1 MQARRRRE
9 LVDAQKDTKLRKS
22 IMEVPEENGS
32 RLTVK
37 SPKSPR
43 RRRRSKSPTTA
54 SAKVFSLEEE
64 EYEAP
69 RKEYQNPKVHE
80 ADGNFFESF
89 TALSWRQEN
98 KRLRAHSDDGDD
110 RPPPLENQFATKP
123 KLPPISR
130 KEFELLYIEV
140 LYTIK
145 HKIGTTSG
153 GHLPYMQDL
162 YQYAQESF
170 RVSPE
175 DHARLLAKATE
186 EKPPIVILNVTVL
199 KARNLEAKDPDG
211 FSDPYCMCGI
221 VPGRLINEDGSD
233 QGVFSDEEDHGEK
246 KKSGRKFSLTGKK
259 KDKSV
264 RNLLPARLIKTTF
277 VVPNSVNP
285 EWNEKFRFDL
295 EDVNTDKLHLDVW
308 DHDDE
313 VSVFEAARQLNE
325 VQSLKG
331 LGRFFKQ
338 VAQSARTSKGS
349 GSTDDFLGCI
359 DMSLKDIPSTG
370 IEQWYPLEGRTSK
383 STIQGDIK
391 LKLSLA
397 TREDRGLDEDDNWTD
412 VRQHEDLISVFIQ
425 HEIAKSQ
432 EHPMRWD
439 GELSKA
445 AETILHQHAI
455 QGDITSVQQAVCKW
469 MAYVRKHFEHTLS
482 YDLLLDL
489 LDNLDTQWSP
499 ESLSRE
505 EEESLAECFTNF
517 INYCLSLLRK
527 QREVFPSSNKAAL
540 SRLESMLQCLCKIH
554 SMKIYK
560 HVCPFNNE
568 LVLSVKPVLKKGTIE
583 WYERVLHL
591 TQKKVKAHDTEEE
604 MIHSLIEMT
613 NTLNADLVAAETN
626 YNPLYER
633 IMNIQYFNITFRQL
647 EKVLDLEFN
656 KTMQQTIKQ
665 PDSKARSDIQESKN
679 TIGTVLFE
687 LYLALQEFS
696 SFREKLTDCDKKQ
709 KLHIVQYY
717 QWFRFAVQKWLDI
730 AKIKSKQRIQ
740 KAVQL
745 DRVIDVKAGVKYS
758 TSSVDVVCCFSQ
770 ITEFWK
776 QLKWPDV
783 VDAFPL
789 VQQIIKDLCDGAT
802 LYADLIHQKLIEEGY
817 YDDEGQFDV
826 TEPLCIT
833 INNVEHVRKALKPL
847 PDTLQFDRLQTELE
861 KSNVKLQANLYTMI
875 KDADSNMSKKI
886 KQVVDRV
893 ADKMRP
899 DIKKDVFHLNWA
911 PESVPADDAI
921 GDLMTYLDNNLLTLN
936 SNLLKSNFDRI
947 LESIWEELLEEFKD
961 VMETEEPRQP
971 VFYKRMYD
979 ALGLLVDFFNANGK
993 GLAMAELQT
1002 KEFKELKSKLT
1013 LHKMDTF
1020 ALMEKFY
1027 EEKLEQQKITTSKE
1041 YGEINVR
1048 VWCKQDTHS
1057 IFVEVIDA
1065 KNLIPLDANGFSDP
1079 YVVLQF
1085 CPDHVFPHVPTEQT
1099 RIVKKTLNP
1108 SFEET
1113 FEFSVTPEQCKRR
1126 GAVLVLTVMD
1136 HDYVFQNDFAGE
1148 VYIQLCDIPGIN
1160 GEDVSGYESV
1170 SFMTKPLIHP
1180 KPKDIS
1186 ALSVLSKRIW
1196 DEDAIAFVKK
1206 RTKLESQYQS
1216 V

>member
-1 MQARRRRE
+1 ME
-9 LVDAQKDTKLRKS
+9 L
-22 IMEVPEENGS
+22 PEANGS

-43 RRRRSKSPTTA
+43 RRRKSKSSSPTTA
-54 SAKVFSLEEE
+54 SAKVFNLVEEQ
-64 EYEAP
+64 YEAP
-69 RKEYQNPKVHE
+69 RREFQNPKVHE

-89 TALSWRQEN
+89 TALAWRQEN
-98 KRLRAHSDDGDD
+98 KRLRAHSDDGEEK
-110 RPPPLENQFATKP
+110 PPPSENQFAVKP

-140 LYTIK
+140 LYTLK
-145 HKIGTTSG
+145 HKIGTTTG
-153 GHLPYMQDL
+153 GHLPYIQDL

-170 RVSPE
+170 RITPE

-199 KARNLEAKDPDG
+199 KARDLEAKDADG
-211 FSDPYCMCGI
+211 FSDPYCMGGI
-221 VPGRLINEDGSD
+221 VPGRRLNENESD
-233 QGVFSDEEDHGEK
+233 QGVFSDEDEHLERR
-246 KKSGRKFSLTGKK
+246 KSGRKFSLTGKK
-259 KDKSV
+259 KDRSA
-264 RNLLPARLIKTTF
+264 RNLVPARLIRTTH
-277 VVPNSVNP
+277 VVPNTVNP

-295 EDVNTDKLHLDVW
+295 EDVNTDRLHLDIW

-313 VSVFEAARQLNE
+313 VSVFDAAKTLNE
-325 VQSLKG
+325 VQSLRG

-349 GSTDDFLGCI
+349 GSVDDFLGCI
-359 DMSLKDIPSTG
+359 DHPLKDIPSTG
-370 IEQWYPLEGRTSK
+370 VEEWYKLEGRSSK
-383 STIQGDIK
+383 SSIQGDIK
-391 LKLSLA
+391 LMLSLA

-425 HEIAKSQ
+425 HEISKSHEQ
-432 EHPMRWD
+432 PLKWN

-455 QGDITSVQQAVCKW
+455 QGDITAVQQAVCRW
-469 MAYVRKHFEHTLS
+469 MAYARKHFEHSLS
-482 YDLLLDL
+482 YNLLLQL
-489 LDNLDTQWSP
+489 LRNLDKLWSA

-505 EEESLAECFTNF
+505 EEEGLARCFTNF
-517 INYCLSLLRK
+517 INYCLSLIRK
-527 QREVFPSSNKAAL
+527 QREVFPSSSKTAL
-540 SRLESMLQCLCKIH
+540 SRLESMLQCLGQIH
-554 SMKIYK
+554 VMKIYK

-568 LVLSVKPVLKKGTIE
+568 LPLMVKPIVKKGTIE

-591 TQKKVKAHDTEEE
+591 TQKKVKAQNSEDD

-613 NTLNADLVAAETN
+613 NTLNIDLAAADTC

-633 IMNIQYFNITFRQL
+633 ILNVTYFDVTFRQL
-647 EKVLDLEFN
+647 EKVLAIDMHDILHQELDIEFH
-656 KTMQQTIKQ
+656 KTVQQTIRK
-665 PDSKARSDIQESKN
+665 PDSTIRTEIQESKGN
-679 TIGTVLFE
+679 IGTGLFE

-696 SFREKLTDCDKKQ
+696 SFRDKLVMGERKQ

-730 AKIKSKQRIQ
+730 AKTKAKQRIHR
-740 KAVQL
+740 AVQL
-745 DRVIDVKAGVKYS
+745 DKVVDVKSGVKYS
-758 TSSVDVVCCFSQ
+758 TSSVDVVCCFAQ

-776 QLKWPDV
+776 QLKWPDL

-789 VQQIIKDLCDGAT
+789 VQQIIKDICDGAV
-802 LYADLIHQKLIEEGY
+802 LYADLIHQKLIAEGY
-817 YDDEGQFDV
+817 YDDEGQFDIS
-826 TEPLCIT
+826 EPLCIT

-847 PDTLQFDRLQTELE
+847 PDTLQFDRLQSELD
-861 KSNVKLQANLYTMI
+861 KSNVRIQTNLYTMI
-875 KDADSNMSKKI
+875 KESDSNMSKKI
-886 KQVVDRV
+886 KTVVDRV

-911 PESVPADDAI
+911 PETVPAEDAV

-947 LESIWEELLEEFKD
+947 LQSIWEELLEEFKE
-961 VMETEEPRQP
+961 VIETEEPRQTL
-971 VFYKRMYD
+971 FYKRMFE

-993 GLAMAELQT
+993 GLTMAELHS
-1002 KEFKELKSKLT
+1002 KEFKDLKNRLSLY
-1013 LHKMDTF
+1013 KMDTF

-1027 EEKLEQQKITTSKE
+1027 EEKLEQQKNTTSKE

-1048 VWCKQDTHS
+1048 VWCKHDTHS

-1108 SFEET
+1108 VFEET
-1113 FEFSVTPEQCKRR
+1113 FEFSITPEQCKRR

-1160 GEDVSGYESV
+1160 GEDVSGYESI

-1180 KPKDIS
+1180 KPKGIS
-1186 ALSVLSKRIW
+1186 ALDVLAKRLW
-1196 DEDAIAFVKK
+1196 DEDAVAFVKR
-1206 RTKLESQYQS
+1206 RTKLESQSQS
-1216 V
+1216 G